1 MNLANMSLLA
11 PEPEL
16 AEPTILES
24 EQNTSEVLE
33 AGTSG
38 AAIRQY
44 LISQNGKGEASKAM

>member
-38 AAIRQY
+38 AATRQY